1 MIRGFS
7 FFMSMLFDFLQ
18 MGVMRRDPVR
28 TQMVNEILE
37 NVHHIWRDIMKGN
50 GVIAA
55 TVWTR
60 LGRVEN
66 VAPIPH
72 IFGNVSGYE
81 MMLRAVKLLTG
92 KSLLFEEIKN

>member
-1 MIRGFS
+1 
-7 FFMSMLFDFLQ
+7 MLFDFLQ

-60 LGRVEN
+60 LRRVEN

-81 MMLRAVKLLTG
+81 MMLRAGRL
-92 KSLLFEEIKN
+92 